1 MGQKPSQ
8 TADDATT
15 DGGSASSLYGAYN
28 FLLGCATP
36 CADMGASE
44 STGSLVKV
52 VQHCCISSE
61 REAALELVEQH
72 RVIGDAGTMQIEDED
87 EIWAAW
93 TSPRALDA
101 AGHRQKLLVRPERD
115 RRFEELYTLDK
126 KVGEGSF
133 GNVYK
138 AHAKSAHGAQRAVAV
153 KVFSLASPIASPQ
166 AKVDSEEAKRKLAS
180 FIGECAMLSRLDH
193 PYVVRMHES
202 FQSAGSLHLVLE
214 MCQGGELYNLLV
226 RKIKEEDGLEEVTG
240 QIFFR
245 QMLHAVGYLH
255 AGRIVHRDV
264 KPENFLVSG
273 DTDRPEELVLKLCD
287 FGTATVLTQQKPR
300 SMVNIGTLSYTAPEV
315 YMRKGAD
322 LPADIWSLGV
332 VLYVM
337 LTGTNPFRNGK
348 ETSKQETVK
357 RIKSGVFATQRA
369 GWLKVSEPGQ
379 DMVKKLL
386 VLIEDKR
393 LTCCEALQHGWV
405 LGARRIS
412 LPPNEEEPEAL
423 AVKAIRVLRRM
434 LKLQPP
440 QRNAVFACAMGAT
453 EADLPQPAAWR
464 ALFLLLDA
472 DNDGRLS
479 IDECA
484 AGLRRL
490 TGISRSEVTE
500 EDLRT
505 AVQAADLDG
514 NSFLDWAEWLF
525 VGLLTVA
532 KLPEAGLVVEFA
544 QRLLSRMCTSG
555 QSEVVLGIWKAAQQ
569 LKTETDKEAR
579 KMPLSMDDLRLVL
592 SSCEEAFQ

>member
-101 AGHRQKLLVRPERD
+101 AGHRQKLL
-115 RRFEELYTLDK
+115 

-180 FIGECAMLSRLDH
+180 FISECAMLSRLDH
-193 PYVVRMHES
+193 PYVVRMHE
-202 FQSAGSLHLVLE
+202 
-214 MCQGGELYNLLV
+214 
-226 RKIKEEDGLEEVTG
+226 
-240 QIFFR
+240 

-322 LPADIWSLGV
+322 LPADIWSLGD
-332 VLYVM
+332 
-337 LTGTNPFRNGK
+337 RNQSFSQWQGDLK
-348 ETSKQETVK
+348 
-357 RIKSGVFATQRA
+357 A
-369 GWLKVSEPGQ
+369 GDCQKDKVWSVCNTACWMAQ
-379 DMVKKLL
+379 NMVKKLL

-484 AGLRRL
+484 AGSALKIFYSDFTFCA
-490 TGISRSEVTE
+490 TG
-500 EDLRT
+500 
-505 AVQAADLDG
+505 
-514 NSFLDWAEWLF
+514 
-525 VGLLTVA
+525 
-532 KLPEAGLVVEFA
+532 FA
-544 QRLLSRMCTSG
+544 
-555 QSEVVLGIWKAAQQ
+555 
-569 LKTETDKEAR
+569 
-579 KMPLSMDDLRLVL
+579 
-592 SSCEEAFQ
+592 EAFGGSQGSRDPR